1 MGKKCPPQTFVGIP
15 AGKIFRRG
23 DENGELKPDG
33 EFPLPSL
40 AMPLHRSTVHRLA
53 HPGRTCPVVPRMFDV
68 FFLLKETK
76 IEQPLATD
84 MWDQPGKFEA
94 LNKILKL
101 GLF

>member
-1 MGKKCPPQTFVGIP
+1 
-15 AGKIFRRG
+15 
-23 DENGELKPDG
+23 
-33 EFPLPSL
+33 
-40 AMPLHRSTVHRLA
+40 
-53 HPGRTCPVVPRMFDV
+53 MFDV